1 MRTEYRS
8 SRKLWGST
16 HSCMLKTPHFSG
28 KGFYKLHL
36 MFMLLEYSAPTLKNQ
51 CIVASRSIRPHQKRK
66 LSVSELPG
74 QGSDPLPLGGQNGC
88 GRGFP
93 HQQEMS
99 RRSDVIRRRSSVKEG
114 CKNM

>member
-16 HSCMLKTPHFSG
+16 HSCMLKTPRFSG
-28 KGFYKLHL
+28 KGFSKLHL
-36 MFMLLEYSAPTLKNQ
+36 MFMLLEYSAPPLKNQ

-74 QGSDPLPLGGQNGC
+74 QGSDPLPLGGRSGR